1 MTTKTKNIELSAE
14 TLASIAEALGI
25 TPVVSH
31 TPMTS
36 ESSPFIGQEVVVRT
50 KYAGVHIGTLVA
62 KTGLNVLLSD
72 AVRLWKWTD
81 AFTLSEVA
89 TKGCGKESRISAAVS
104 LIELT
109 EAVEI
114 IGTTS
119 AARKTF
125 NPRNG

>member
-1 MTTKTKNIELSAE
+1 MSTKTKNIELSAE

-25 TPVVSH
+25 TPVVFH
-31 TPMTS
+31 TPLAS
-36 ESSPFIGQEVVVRT
+36 EDSPFIGQEVIVRT
-50 KYAGVHIGTLVA
+50 KYAGVLIGTLLA

-89 TKGCGKESRISAAVS
+89 TKGCGTESRISAPVP

-119 AARKTF
+119 TARKTF